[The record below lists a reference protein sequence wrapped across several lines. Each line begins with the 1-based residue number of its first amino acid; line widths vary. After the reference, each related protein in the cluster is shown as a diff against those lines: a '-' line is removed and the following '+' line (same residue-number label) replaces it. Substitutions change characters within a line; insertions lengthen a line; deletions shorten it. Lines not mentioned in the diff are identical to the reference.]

1 MGIPEG
7 VFSENPDVVVY
18 EGEEVHIRMNEYI
31 FKVLTARRV

>member
-18 EGEEVHIRMNEYI
+18 EGEEVRIRMKEYI
-31 FKVLTARRV
+31 FKLLNARRV